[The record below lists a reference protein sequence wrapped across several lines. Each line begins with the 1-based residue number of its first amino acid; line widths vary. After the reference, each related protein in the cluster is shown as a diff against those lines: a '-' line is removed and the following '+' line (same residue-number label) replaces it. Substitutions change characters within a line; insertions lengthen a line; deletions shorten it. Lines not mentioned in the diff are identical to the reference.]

1 MNNNTINR
9 KLLSV
14 FIALLIS
21 MMSFSTS
28 AQIYLY
34 FQDSPSSDYYDFS
47 WMELTAP
54 SELERM
60 GSDFRKF
67 PVESVVPA
75 QQGINCLR
83 LKWKSVTGGDWVAI
97 AAGPDWTPKN
107 LSDTDTLLFWLRS
120 VEGLNASNLPKIF
133 LEDVNNIKTTKH
145 NFSTWSPSV
154 LTAGVW
160 SRIVIPMSLFL
171 DYGDMVDFSNIKT
184 IGFAQNL
191 TDGVTHTLLV
201 DDMRVFKDDGVSPPA
216 AQPTGV
222 AAMGYDSHVEITWNP
237 NPGNNLNGYEVQRS
251 TDGGIN
257 WLTVAVADR
266 NSTRHIDWV
275 RSLGTAVNASYRIR
289 ALNTA
294 NEPSLPS
301 DPAIASTRIFN
312 DDELL
317 DMVQE
322 YTFRYFYDFAH
333 PASGMAR
340 ERNTSGDVVTS
351 GGSGFG
357 IMAIITGIERGYITR
372 QDGIA
377 HMVKILSFL
386 ETADRFHGVWPH
398 WMNGNTGDVVS
409 FSEYDNGGDLV
420 ETGFLVQGLLAARQ
434 YFNQASPA
442 EQNIVNRITALW
454 ESVEWDWYTK
464 NNSGT
469 LYWHWSPNYGWQI
482 NMQIRGW
489 NEAAIV
495 YLLAIASSTHPV
507 PASYWNNGWAGMSYY
522 LNGGS
527 FYGYTL
533 DVGWDRGGPLFFAHY
548 SFLGFDPRSK
558 KDSFTNYFNL
568 NRNHTLIHRA
578 YCMQNPMNHTG
589 YGQNCW
595 GLTASDDP
603 GGYTVHEPTSSR
615 DNGTI
620 TPTAALSSMPYTP
633 VESLGALKHFYRE
646 LGANTWGWMGFF
658 DAFNQRQNWWAD
670 SYLAIDQGPII
681 VMIENAR
688 SQLLWNN
695 FMANPEINPMLEAV
709 GFVYDANTV
718 AEISKKGDYKIYP
731 NPASRVLVNL
741 MLNLNST
748 GVVNIKV
755 SDLAGRMVN
764 EFRYT
769 TTTTGPVEIPI
780 ETVNLKPGIYM
791 VNFNSFT
798 GETGSLKLLIKH
810 HD

>member
-1 MNNNTINR
+1 MKNSTINR
-9 KLLSV
+9 KLLNI

-21 MMSFSTS
+21 LMSFSTS
-28 AQIYLY
+28 AQTYLY

-60 GSDFRKF
+60 GSDLRKF
-67 PVESVVPA
+67 PVESVLPA

-97 AAGPDWTPKN
+97 AAGLDWTAKN
-107 LSDTDTLLFWLRS
+107 LTDTDTLMLWLRS
-120 VEGLNASNLPKIF
+120 VEGLNAANLPKIF
-133 LEDVNNIKTTKH
+133 LEDIDNVKTTKH
-145 NFSTWSPSV
+145 SFASWSPST
-154 LTAGVW
+154 LTAGIW
-160 SRIVIPMSLFL
+160 SRIAIPMSLFL
-171 DYGDMVDFSNIKT
+171 DYGDPVDFTNIKT

-191 TDGVTHTLLV
+191 YDGVTHTLLV
-201 DDMRVFKDDGVSPPA
+201 DDMRVFKGDGTSPPA

-222 AAMGYDSHVEITWNP
+222 VAEGYDSHVEINWNP
-237 NPGNNLNGYEVQRS
+237 NPGNNLNGYEVQR
-251 TDGGIN
+251 TAVGMNN
-257 WLTVAVADR
+257 WQTVAVVDR
-266 NSTRHIDWV
+266 NTTRHIDWV
-275 RSLGTAVNASYRIR
+275 RPLGTTLNITYRIR
-289 ALNTA
+289 ALNA
-294 NEPSLPS
+294 VNEPSVPS
-301 DPAIASTRIFN
+301 DPVNASTQIFS
-312 DDELL
+312 DEEML

-357 IMAIITGIERGYITR
+357 IMALLTGIERSFLTREEGIT
-372 QDGIA
+372 Q
-377 HMVKILSFL
+377 MVKILNFL

-398 WMNGNTGDVVS
+398 WLNGNTGEVVS

-420 ETGFLVQGLLAARQ
+420 ETGFLVQGLLTARQ
-434 YFNQASPA
+434 YFNLNTPA
-442 EQNIVNRITALW
+442 ELSIASRITTLW
-454 ESVEWDWYTK
+454 ETVEWDWYTK
-464 NNSGT
+464 NNSGV

-482 NMQIRGW
+482 NMEIRGW
-489 NEAAIV
+489 NEAAII
-495 YLLAIASSTHPV
+495 YMLAIASPTHPV
-507 PASYWNNGWAGMSYY
+507 PATYWNNGWAGKSYY
-522 LNGGS
+522 INGGS

-568 NRNHTLIHRA
+568 NQNHTLIHRA

-603 GGYTVHEPTSSR
+603 FGYQVHEPVSGR

-646 LGANTWGWMGFF
+646 LGAKTWGPMGFY
-658 DAFNQRQNWWAD
+658 DAFNQRENWWAD

-681 VMIENAR
+681 VMIENSR

-695 FMANPEINPMLEAV
+695 FMSNPEIGPMLEAI
-709 GFVYDANTV
+709 GFTYDANGVPEYTTTGV
-718 AEISKKGDYKIYP
+718 NKLYP
-731 NPASRVLVNL
+731 NPAGHEPVNL

-748 GVVNIKV
+748 GVFNISV
-755 SDLAGRMVN
+755 CDLTGRIIN
-764 EFRYT
+764 EFQYSAT
-769 TTTTGPVEIPI
+769 STGPAEIPI
-780 ETVNLKPGIYM
+780 ETLIMKPGIYF
-791 VNFNSFT
+791 VKFNCFA
-798 GETGSLKLLIKH
+798 GEAGSLKLLI
-810 HD
+810 DRRN